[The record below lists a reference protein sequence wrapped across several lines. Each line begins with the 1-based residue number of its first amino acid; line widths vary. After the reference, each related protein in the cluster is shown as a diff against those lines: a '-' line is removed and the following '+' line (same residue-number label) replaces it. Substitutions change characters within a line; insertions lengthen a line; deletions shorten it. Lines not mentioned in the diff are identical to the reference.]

1 MPTHV
6 YFKNKI
12 VALYQLNDYIMV
24 KYSFY
29 LKVKAS
35 NDVHSYSLD
44 LNQNQE
50 NVPEKVFTSQVRENI
65 RLNLQNQSLCAI
77 KDNHINQIVNTWI
90 QDIKEGYRDSTLT
103 LNLPLLI
110 ESGIEELNELVNQEI
125 PALVNPD
132 LSDIEPTF
140 GMLPPLV
147 FS

>member
-1 MPTHV
+1 
-6 YFKNKI
+6 
-12 VALYQLNDYIMV
+12 MV

-35 NDVHSYSLD
+35 GNEHYYSLNLD
-44 LNQNQE
+44 SNQE
-50 NVPEKVFTSQVRENI
+50 NVPEKVFTYQVRENI

-90 QDIKEGYRDSTLT
+90 QDIREGYRDSTLT
-103 LNLPLLI
+103 LNLRLLI
-110 ESGIEELNELVNQEI
+110 ESGIEQLNEQGNQEF

>member
-1 MPTHV
+1 
-6 YFKNKI
+6 
-12 VALYQLNDYIMV
+12 MV

-29 LKVKAS
+29 LKVKVS
-35 NDVHSYSLD
+35 GDEHSYSLD
-44 LNQNQE
+44 LNSNQE
-50 NVPEKVFTSQVRENI
+50 NAPEKVFTSEVRENI

-110 ESGIEELNELVNQEI
+110 ESGIEELNEQGNQEI

-140 GMLPPLV
+140 GMLPPLI